1 MNKILTT
8 RSQLRHTLES
18 GRRTIFE
25 PAPPAPP
32 PPAAGPYIISISPDI
47 SSPNFEDPLTI
58 TITGGRF
65 TGVSQVSFVAQG
77 PVDSF
82 VVDSDTQITVTTH
95 LYGYAGDPVDNMF
108 VTAADGVTTSPITPA
123 TDIWYFNSAP
133 TPDRFIITAGYSGS
147 GDAGWPR
154 GVYDAGCILQDAN
167 YVYLVA
173 KNAACVSRIPI
184 NFSPPDG

>member
-8 RSQLRHTLES
+8 RSQLRATRES

-25 PAPPAPP
+25 PA

-82 VVDSDTQITVTTH
+82 VVNSDTQITVTTY
-95 LYGYAGDPVDNMF
+95 LYGSAGAPVDNMF

-123 TDIWYFNSAP
+123 TQ
-133 TPDRFIITAGYSGS
+133 
-147 GDAGWPR
+147 
-154 GVYDAGCILQDAN
+154 L
-167 YVYLVA
+167 
-173 KNAACVSRIPI
+173 
-184 NFSPPDG
+184 SPALHGRTSIR